1 MTTGGGPRWARISTA
16 ANPARSPG
24 TRACPA
30 EGRAAAGGSPSGFL
44 GLQTS
49 SFTDF
54 LAAHSP
60 GLLPGRAGP
69 QAVTA
74 AISPAVRDLPHAT
87 TIVAAVCDGGVV
99 LAGDRRATLGNMIAK
114 RDVEKVFRSDEYSGM
129 GYAGTGSLGI
139 EFVRLFQVELEHYE
153 KMEGRSLSLEGK
165 ANRLA
170 SMVRGNLGAAMQGLV
185 VVPLFVGYDE
195 DAGQGRI
202 FSYDVAGGPYE
213 EQRFYSIGSG
223 SLFARGALK
232 KLYADGMS
240 ADDAV
245 LACVQALYDA
255 ADDDSATGGP
265 DLTRRIFPVIATITA
280 DGFRKLP
287 EAESEQISE
296 QVVRDRM
303 NLARRPVRRRCSNG

>member
-1 MTTGGGPRWARISTA
+1 MGSYFDGSQSGPYPGDPRMSGRGLGSVGGPPT
-16 ANPARSPG
+16 
-24 TRACPA
+24 
-30 EGRAAAGGSPSGFL
+30 GFM

-54 LAAHSP
+54 LASHSP
-60 GLLPGRAGP
+60 GLLPGRMVPGAPVGAD
-69 QAVTA
+69 QVTA
-74 AISPAVRDLPHAT
+74 APGQAIRDLPHAT

-99 LAGDRRATLGNMIAK
+99 LAGDRRATAGNMIAK

-129 GYAGTGSLGI
+129 GYAGTGSVGI

-170 SMVRGNLGAAMQGLV
+170 WMVRGNLAAAMQGLI

-195 DAGQGRI
+195 GPGHGRI

-232 KLYADGMS
+232 KLYVDGMS
-240 ADDAV
+240 AGDAV

-265 DLTRRIFPVIATITA
+265 DLPRRIFPVIATITA

-287 EAESEQISE
+287 EAESEQIAE
-296 QVVRDRM
+296 EVVRERMDRPDGPAA
-303 NLARRPVRRRCSNG
+303 LLRNG

>member
-1 MTTGGGPRWARISTA
+1 MGSYFDGSQPGPFGGDPRASGRGQGASG
-16 ANPARSPG
+16 G
-24 TRACPA
+24 T
-30 EGRAAAGGSPSGFL
+30 PSGFL

-54 LAAHSP
+54 LASHSP
-60 GLLPGRAGP
+60 GLLPGRVVPAAPADPGVP
-69 QAVTA
+69 GQA
-74 AISPAVRDLPHAT
+74 IRDLPHAT
-87 TIVAAVCDGGVV
+87 TIVAAICDGGVV
-99 LAGDRRATLGNMIAK
+99 LAGDRRATAGNMIAK
-114 RDVEKVFRSDEYSGM
+114 RDVEKVFRSDEFSGM
-129 GYAGTGSLGI
+129 GYAGTGSVGI

-153 KMEGRSLSLEGK
+153 KMEGRTLSLEGK

-170 SMVRGNLGAAMQGLV
+170 FMVRGNLGAAMQGLV

-195 DAGQGRI
+195 DSGQGRI

-213 EQRFYSIGSG
+213 EHRFYSIGSG

-232 KLYADGMS
+232 KLYADGMP
-240 ADDAV
+240 AGDAV

-265 DLTRRIFPVIATITA
+265 DLPRRIFPVVATITA

-287 EAESEQISE
+287 DAEAAQVAE
-296 QVVRDRM
+296 QVIRER
-303 NLARRPVRRRCSNG
+303 LANPDGPPAALRNG